1 MNLDRLLPI
10 LRCLNCGGRLS
21 QDGRL
26 LACQRCGER
35 FPLADDIP
43 VMLREDTEDRA
54 WEDYFRRVSEKMGDS
69 EAANSYVSLKNFHF
83 VRNQLLRFI
92 GSVKGQAVLDVGCGT
107 GHFSQSLARDNLL
120 VGVDVSLDML
130 VYARQKGLAVVQSSG
145 KKLPFEAVSFDLVI
159 ANNVI
164 QSIQAGEPFINE
176 LSRVTRP
183 GGRLIV
189 SATNG
194 QNLSLV
200 FFRVIEK
207 RKYAHLKTYTAE
219 EIRNYLGAARCHVEA
234 VLFLFFPFGFA
245 RHVRANEPPGA
256 LNRHLATT
264 LAVEGRKPK
273 E

>member
-10 LRCLNCGGRLS
+10 LRCLNCGDRLS
-21 QDGRL
+21 LNGRL
-26 LACQRCGER
+26 LVCQKCSER

-69 EAANSYVSLKNFHF
+69 EAANRYFSLKNFHF
-83 VRNQLLRFI
+83 VRDQLLRFI
-92 GSVKGQAVLDVGCGT
+92 GSVRGQAILDVGCGT
-107 GHFSQSLARDNLL
+107 GHFSQPLARDNLL
-120 VGVDVSLDML
+120 VGVDISLDML

-145 KKLPFEAVSFDLVI
+145 KKLPFEASSFDLII

-164 QSIQAGEPFINE
+164 QSIQDGEPFIKE

-189 SATNG
+189 SATNR

-207 RKYAHLKTYTAE
+207 RKHAHLKTYTAE
-219 EIRNYLGAARCHVEA
+219 EIRDYFAAARCHAES
-234 VLFLFFPFGFA
+234 VLFLFFPFGLA
-245 RHVRANEPPGA
+245 RQVRMNEPAGA
-256 LNRHLATT
+256 LTRCLATT
-264 LAVEGRKPK
+264 LAVKGRKP
-273 E
+273 EE